1 MRRPETP
8 ISDQPYATPAG
19 RRQLDALLVSIDP
32 LWPLDRPHSAV
43 GCRVIRALSRRGRR
57 VALASARPTPPSAQA
72 WVTEKSL
79 RWPKP
84 SADHVRQ
91 LLRQWSGPGKDARFL
106 AASRLGV
113 RPADL
118 AGVVSLIQT
127 HQPRVVIAT
136 GVGGPAL
143 LSGVRAADRTI
154 TTVWLG
160 HEREAVAGLLELL
173 DSPWR
178 AKPAAAL
185 SLAAGVAAPLAFTR
199 CIDHVA
205 ATSRTDAAL
214 LAGLTL
220 SPCAIRVPRGIN
232 RTRFAPDPQPVR
244 PATAVTWAPD
254 LAEPRLAAGIERFA
268 RRVWPR
274 LLTYFPDARW
284 HLIGPDAPPRLR
296 DLEAI
301 DGIKIVAQVA
311 DLRTYA
317 QRCRVALWPGRSL
330 PAQGKPVLQAM
341 AMGMPCVTSLLAA
354 RQLGVPLRSRRTT
367 GPLAACV
374 GRQAWFERIAQLWT
388 VPDAASAMGAAA
400 RNWAVDHADWQR
412 NTDALDAL
420 IEHAKRHD
428 RHERVTES
436 PDIASSAETEPTNL
450 PISFR
455 TAVAEDR
462 PQPPLRKAA

>member
-1 MRRPETP
+1 MM
-8 ISDQPYATPAG
+8 ISLEWLNRY
-19 RRQLDALLVSIDP
+19 
-32 LWPLDRPHSAV
+32 LDRPVDADEADRVLTAV
-43 GCRVIRALSRRGRR
+43 GFPLEGREPFHDDEVLDVEVTSNRPDVLSHLGAAREIAAATDRTLAPPAIELPNGTGEPASELTRVTNDATDLCPVYTARVI
-57 VALASARPTPPSAQA
+57 
-72 WVTEKSL
+72 
-79 RWPKP
+79 
-84 SADHVRQ
+84 
-91 LLRQWSGPGKDARFL
+91 
-106 AASRLGV
+106 
-113 RPADL
+113 
-118 AGVVSLIQT
+118 
-127 HQPRVVIAT
+127 T
-136 GVGGPAL
+136 GVKVGP
-143 LSGVRAADRTI
+143 SPN
-154 TTVWLG
+154 WL
-160 HEREAVAGLLELL
+160 V
-173 DSPWR
+173 
-178 AKPAAAL
+178 
-185 SLAAGVAAPLAFTR
+185 
-199 CIDHVA
+199 
-205 ATSRTDAAL
+205 
-214 LAGLTL
+214 
-220 SPCAIRVPRGIN
+220 
-232 RTRFAPDPQPVR
+232 
-244 PATAVTWAPD
+244 
-254 LAEPRLAAGIERFA
+254 
-268 RRVWPR
+268 
-274 LLTYFPDARW
+274 
-284 HLIGPDAPPRLR
+284 R

-455 TAVAEDR
+455 TAVAEDQ